1 MGKNAVFRN
10 EGGRDAVCV
19 FVKKAVVAN
28 AKSDYNIEVSLLL
41 VEELCLHDRVAHY
54 LARYT
59 GVFLGNS
66 DVGLVHRADFTSDA
80 VNFKAVEL
88 QDPCKD
94 AAFFDKTNAGR
105 NADLLCAYL
114 VGKLDYLFN
123 SGIFSVEAALDFGGG
138 DSDLAV
144 CAVFYVEVG
153 NFVYFLIGESRS
165 RSEFVIIAV
174 SFKAVE
180 NAAVGAAVG
189 AGRYFFFFGR
199 HSFFSFSNKK
209 AQHFIVAA
217 HNSIY
222 VHQNRTS
229 HSEYKGAGQFFIHT
243 ASTAHH
249 I

>member
-1 MGKNAVFRN
+1 MKFPFVLYYFWQLLYIANLAVAEIGFFADRSEQKLFIISSCLIKCADGVVGKNAVFRN

-144 CAVFYVEVG
+144 CAVFM
-153 NFVYFLIGESRS
+153 
-165 RSEFVIIAV
+165 
-174 SFKAVE
+174 
-180 NAAVGAAVG
+180 
-189 AGRYFFFFGR
+189 
-199 HSFFSFSNKK
+199 
-209 AQHFIVAA
+209 
-217 HNSIY
+217 
-222 VHQNRTS
+222 
-229 HSEYKGAGQFFIHT
+229 
-243 ASTAHH
+243 
-249 I
+249 